1 MDGLQEKAAH
11 LDEAMIKFDDELF
24 ELMSASAPGPT
35 VESINNWARLT
46 KLHKA
51 NSEIKQKFLELQEV
65 IESTSGG

>member
-11 LDEAMIKFDDELF
+11 LDESMIKFDDELF

-51 NSEIKQKFLELQEV
+51 NQKLNRSF
-65 IESTSGG
+65 